1 MTPVYLQRAAL
12 HCALGEDLSTAALA
26 LQQGRPAAAGQFQLH
41 ELQEPR
47 RYLYAAQTGES
58 LAQRLDRLIDECLGA
73 HAQALDDCLLIVAST
88 SLDIAELEAL
98 TASQQGFS
106 PADSTCLDSLAKQL
120 RQRRGFAAAFTLNTA
135 CTSAANGLLY
145 GARLINAGQYR
156 RALVLSFETP
166 SAIAMQGFGALAL
179 TSPSGQYRPFHPERD
194 GLVLGEAYAC
204 VLLGPEPGDAPLAR
218 LLGGFSACDTS
229 SLTTTREDGSH
240 IHWVMRQALRSAGCS
255 AQQVELV
262 KLHGTATT
270 ANDLAESNGMR
281 LLYGEQMPTLS
292 LLKPWLGHTLGAC
305 GLSESLL
312 LLKALQLGPLPAVD
326 YAAEALLPL
335 AARPQALAA
344 DSLLLAN
351 FFGFGG
357 NNASI
362 VLQGCA
368 QGEQPCRS

>member
-1 MTPVYLQRAAL
+1 MTPIYLQRAAL
-12 HCALGEDLSTAALA
+12 HCALGEDLQTAAQA
-26 LQQGRPAAAGQFQLH
+26 LQQGRPAQAGQFQLH
-41 ELQEPR
+41 EVQEPR
-47 RYLYAAQTGES
+47 SYLYAAQTGES
-58 LAQRLDRLIDECLGA
+58 LAQRLDRLIAEALGEPT
-73 HAQALDDCLLIVAST
+73 HALDDCLLVVAST

-98 TASQQGFS
+98 SSRQQGFF
-106 PADSTCLDSLAKQL
+106 PEDSTSLDSLAAQL
-120 RQRRGFAAAFTLNTA
+120 QQRWGFAAAFTLNTA

-145 GARLINAGQYR
+145 GARLLNAGQYA

-166 SAIAMQGFGALAL
+166 STIAMQGFGALML

-194 GLVLGEAYAC
+194 GLLLGEAYAA
-204 VLLGPEPGDAPLAR
+204 VLLQREPGEASLAR

-240 IHWVMRQALRSAGCS
+240 IHWVMQQALHSAGCT
-255 AQQVELV
+255 AEQIALV
-262 KLHGTATT
+262 KLHGTATS

-281 LLYGEQMPTLS
+281 LLYGERMPALS

-312 LLKALQLGPLPAVD
+312 LLRSLQLGPLPAVD

-335 AARPQALAA
+335 AAQPQALPA

-357 NNASI
+357 NNASL
-362 VLQGCA
+362 VLQGCGT
-368 QGEQPCRS
+368 GEQPCR